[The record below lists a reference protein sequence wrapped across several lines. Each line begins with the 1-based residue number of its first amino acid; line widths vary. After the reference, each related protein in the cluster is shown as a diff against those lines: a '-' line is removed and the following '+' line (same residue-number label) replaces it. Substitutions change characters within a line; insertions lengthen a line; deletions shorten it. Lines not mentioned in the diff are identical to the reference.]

1 MKLHHSKLLA
11 LLALLVA
18 TMNKTTA
25 FQSPSLK
32 VLSLAHQRFN
42 RIPIIATTKP
52 EVPSPLGGL
61 SSSVISSKKNHSRRD
76 VIQAA
81 SACLLLWLTR
91 PKAVM
96 ARPKEQ
102 KDLTKPAD
110 DINLQIK
117 TTFPKDF
124 SLDDFGP
131 KSCLFITVKP
141 AVTYTDQVPQ
151 HVADSSLAK
160 TGHWV
165 PDVLRYKHSCSSL
178 LSSCDAATPASIT
191 LTNKHMTPEGAAD
204 SLWWKTLPLVI
215 TVKLDDDG
223 VAGTVGPKDL
233 VGCKI
238 LLHHSKDM
246 VHNGEVTLPLQK
258 RGICSDLFSSPSSST
273 TST

>member
-1 MKLHHSKLLA
+1 
-11 LLALLVA
+11 
-18 TMNKTTA
+18 
-25 FQSPSLK
+25 
-32 VLSLAHQRFN
+32 
-42 RIPIIATTKP
+42 
-52 EVPSPLGGL
+52 
-61 SSSVISSKKNHSRRD
+61 
-76 VIQAA
+76 
-81 SACLLLWLTR
+81 
-91 PKAVM
+91 M
-96 ARPKEQ
+96 ARTKDPK
-102 KDLTKPAD
+102 DSVKPAD

-117 TTFPKDF
+117 TTFPKGF

-151 HVADSSLAK
+151 HIADSSLAR

-165 PDVLRYKHSCSSL
+165 PDVLQYKHSCSSL

-191 LTNKHMTPEGAAD
+191 LTNEHMTPEGAAD
-204 SLWWKTLPLVI
+204 SLWWKSLPLVV

-246 VHNGEVTLPLQK
+246 VHNGVVTLPLQK
-258 RGICSDLFSSPSSST
+258 RGICSNLFSPSSTASA
-273 TST
+273 